1 MEEGRAH
8 TRGSLGTIRS
18 APWLCRLASS
28 CQVRNTGVKRT
39 ARASTF
45 TRHGGACPSLGP
57 LPDLPWSQRPLQ
69 EDLSRYAENQP
80 SAQIHRRDLR
90 ERRDA
95 ERGEQAEHRGSVVVR
110 QKVV

>member
-1 MEEGRAH
+1 MEEGRAY

-80 SAQIHRRDLR
+80 F
-90 ERRDA
+90 
-95 ERGEQAEHRGSVVVR
+95 
-110 QKVV
+110 